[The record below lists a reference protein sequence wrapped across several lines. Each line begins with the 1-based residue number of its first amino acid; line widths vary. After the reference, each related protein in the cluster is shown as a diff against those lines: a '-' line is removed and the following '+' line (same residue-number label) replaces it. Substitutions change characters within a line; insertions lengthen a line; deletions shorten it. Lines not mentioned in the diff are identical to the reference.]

1 MKILIATDWYS
12 PTVNGVVTS
21 VLNLKKELLQ
31 KGHDVRVLTLKQR
44 SSLAYTDDA
53 VYHVPSVSA
62 GKIYPE
68 ARFMRTMGGAEVKE
82 ILDWHPD
89 IIHTNF
95 EFSTFVL
102 AQRIAKQLHIPIV
115 HTYHTVYE
123 DYTHYFSP
131 NRTFGKV
138 TVRRLSKKILSKTDA
153 VIAPSEKVKSLLESY
168 DVQKPI
174 YTIPT
179 GIDLKIYSE
188 QVGKKRI
195 DELKSRLAITEN
207 DFVVLSLGRLA
218 KEKNVDELIHNVAE
232 MDSERIKMVIVG
244 DGPDR
249 ERLENLA
256 KECNLANK
264 VIFTGMVEP
273 DKVNEYYQLADVFVS
288 ASTSETQGLT
298 YIEAIANGLPAVCK
312 KDACLDGIIFDNQN
326 GIQYEDQI
334 GFAEFLSRLMENPDL
349 KNMMAKSS
357 RRIAASFSAE
367 VFADQVLATYNETLK
382 DYNQEMVLEKKEA
395 VDMTL

>member
-21 VLNLKKELLQ
+21 VLNLKKELLE
-31 KGHDVRVLTLKQR
+31 KGHDVRVLTLEQ
-44 SSLAYTDDA
+44 SGSLGHTDNA
-53 VYHVPSVSA
+53 VYSVPSFSV
-62 GKIYPE
+62 GKIYPD
-68 ARFMRTMGGAEVKE
+68 ARFMSTMGGAEVKE
-82 ILDWHPD
+82 ILEWQPD

-95 EFSTFVL
+95 EFSTFAL

-131 NRTFGKV
+131 NHALGKV

-153 VIAPSEKVKSLLESY
+153 VIAPSEKVKNLLESY
-168 DVQKPI
+168 AVDKPI

-179 GIDLKIYSE
+179 GIDLQIHSP
-188 QVGKKRI
+188 VSKKQM
-195 DELKSRLAITEN
+195 DELKSRLSISEN

-218 KEKNVDELIHNVAE
+218 KEKNVDELIHNLAE
-232 MDSERIKMVIVG
+232 MDSEGIKMVIVG
-244 DGPDR
+244 DGPDK

-256 KECNLANK
+256 KECGMANK
-264 VIFTGMVEP
+264 ILFTGMVEP
-273 DKVNEYYQLADVFVS
+273 DKVNEYYQMADVFVS

-312 KDACLDGIIFDNQN
+312 KDACLDAIIFDNLN
-326 GIQYEDQI
+326 GMQYGDRK
-334 GFAEFLSRLMENPDL
+334 GFAEFLIRLMENPDL

-382 DYNQEMVLEKKEA
+382 GYGQEVTFEKKE
-395 VDMTL
+395 VNMIL

>member
-21 VLNLKKELLQ
+21 VLNLKKELLK
-31 KGHDVRVLTLKQR
+31 KGHDVRVLTLEQNC
-44 SSLAYTDDA
+44 SLAYPDDT
-53 VYHVPSVSA
+53 VYYVPSVSA

-82 ILDWHPD
+82 ILAWHPD

-95 EFSTFVL
+95 EFSTFAL

-131 NRTFGKV
+131 NRAFGKI
-138 TVRRLSKKILSKTDA
+138 TVRRLSKKILSKTNA
-153 VIAPSEKVKSLLESY
+153 VIAPSEKVKNLLESY
-168 DVQKPI
+168 AVGMPI

-179 GIDLKIYSE
+179 GIDLKIYAE

-195 DELKSRLAITEN
+195 DELKRQLAIPEN

-218 KEKNVDELIHNVAE
+218 KEKNVDELIQNVAE
-232 MDSERIKMVIVG
+232 VGSGKIKLVIAG

-256 KECNLANK
+256 KECGMADK
-264 VIFTGMVEP
+264 IIFTGMIEP
-273 DKVNEYYQLADVFVS
+273 EKVNEYYQLADVFVS

-298 YIEAIANGLPAVCK
+298 YIEAIANGLPTVCR
-312 KDACLDGIIFDNQN
+312 KDACLDAIIFDEQN
-326 GIQYEDQI
+326 GKQYEDRKE
-334 GFAEFLSRLMENPDL
+334 FAEFLERLMDNPDL
-349 KNMMAKSS
+349 KNEMGKSS
-357 RRIAASFSAE
+357 RRIAASFSA
-367 VFADQVLATYNETLK
+367 VAFADQVLEIYSETLQR
-382 DYNQEMVLEKKEA
+382 YNQEMAFEKKEA
-395 VDMTL
+395 VGMIL

>member
-1 MKILIATDWYS
+1 MKILIASDWYS

-21 VLNLKKELLQ
+21 VLNLRRELLEQ
-31 KGHDVRVLTLKQR
+31 GHDVRVLTLEQSGSFGR
-44 SSLAYTDDA
+44 TDDA
-53 VYHVPSVSA
+53 VYYIPSFSV
-62 GKIYPE
+62 GKIYPD
-68 ARFMRTMGGAEVKE
+68 ARFMSTMGGAEVKE
-82 ILDWHPD
+82 IMEWYPD

-95 EFSTFVL
+95 EFSTFAL

-131 NRTFGKV
+131 NRAFGKV

-168 DVQKPI
+168 EVEKPI

-179 GIDLKIYSE
+179 GIDLKVHSE
-188 QVGKKRI
+188 HVCKKSI
-195 DELKSRLAITEN
+195 DELKRRLSISEN

-218 KEKNVDELIHNVAE
+218 KEKNVDEIIRNVAE
-232 MDSERIKMVIVG
+232 MDSEGIKMVIVG

-264 VIFTGMVEP
+264 VIFAGMVEP

-298 YIEAIANGLPAVCK
+298 YIEAIANGLPVLCK
-312 KDACLDGIIFDNQN
+312 KDACLDAIIFDNQN
-326 GIQYEDQI
+326 GMQYEDRI
-334 GFAEFLSRLMENPDL
+334 GFAEFLRWLMETPDL
-349 KNMMAKSS
+349 TRTMGKSS
-357 RRIAASFSAE
+357 CRIAASFSA
-367 VFADQVLATYNETLK
+367 VDFADKVFEIYTETLR
-382 DYNQEMVLEKKEA
+382 DYRQEMAFEKR
-395 VDMTL
+395 